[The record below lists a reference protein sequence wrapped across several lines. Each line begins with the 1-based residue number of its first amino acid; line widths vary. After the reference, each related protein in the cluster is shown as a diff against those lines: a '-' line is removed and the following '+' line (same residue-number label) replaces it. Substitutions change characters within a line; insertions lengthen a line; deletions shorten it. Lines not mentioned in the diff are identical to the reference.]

1 MYGPSLFRRVMLENV
16 PSTSTYV
23 LGINFKTLNV
33 SIALDIVQAAWDAFI
48 SHGQQSRLRMTV
60 GMSRTNGAGPRSL
73 TSDSSS

>member
-1 MYGPSLFRRVMLENV
+1 
-16 PSTSTYV
+16 